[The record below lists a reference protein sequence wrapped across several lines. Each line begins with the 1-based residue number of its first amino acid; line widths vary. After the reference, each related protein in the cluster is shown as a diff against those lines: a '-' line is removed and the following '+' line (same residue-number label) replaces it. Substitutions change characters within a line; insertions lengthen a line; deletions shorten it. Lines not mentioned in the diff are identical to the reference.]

1 MATLTDQEFHTRM
14 QALRDKFAATVP
26 GTLEKITQALAACRA
41 DGSAG
46 PDDAHLHA
54 LHELLHGVAGS
65 AGTFGYGT
73 LGQYCRSVEQQLR
86 AVMAGNT
93 DWPDVAVQV
102 DALLQWAARDPR
114 APSW

>member
-1 MATLTDQEFHTRM
+1 MATLVDQEFRARL
-14 QALRDKFAATVP
+14 QALSDKFAATVP
-26 GTLEKITQALAACRA
+26 VTMDKIAQALAACCA
-41 DGSAG
+41 DGGGS
-46 PDDAHLHA
+46 PSSDHLHQ

-86 AVMAGNT
+86 AVMA
-93 DWPDVAVQV
+93 DQAHWPAVSAQV
-102 DALLQWAARDPR
+102 EALLQWTARDPR